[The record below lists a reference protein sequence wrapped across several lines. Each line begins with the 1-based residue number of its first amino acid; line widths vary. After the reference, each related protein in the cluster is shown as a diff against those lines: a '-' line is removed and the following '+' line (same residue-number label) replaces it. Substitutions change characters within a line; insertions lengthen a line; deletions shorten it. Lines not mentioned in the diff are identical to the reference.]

1 MKTSTFCVLAAIA
14 GLSPLLRADEP
25 AIIAKA
31 RAYLGSESALNA
43 VNSIHMT
50 GNISGA
56 LDASGT
62 SSQMTVDI
70 IVQKPWQE
78 SIKMLGKDRF
88 VQMSLDGYEAS
99 QQTQEGPSAMQTVID
114 PKKPWRLTILGP
126 EQVRALRVDI
136 SESLWFYRGVLRAG
150 GTIEDRGRA
159 TMDGIDT
166 EKVAFVYAP
175 NAIYIRYIDRSTG
188 RLVFTETESGTKIRE
203 SGEIMAGGI
212 RFPKQIAVTDIV
224 NGKDSTKTY
233 NFDKITLNE
242 SFPAGLFAVPDLPTP
257 ASFLAAPGQPP
268 VAH

>member
-25 AIIAKA
+25 AIVAKA

-43 VNSIHMT
+43 VNSVHMT

-62 SSQMTVDI
+62 SSQMAVDI

-78 SIKMLGKDRF
+78 SITMLGKDRF
-88 VQMSLDGYEAS
+88 VHMALDDFEAS
-99 QQTQEGPSAMQTVID
+99 QQTQESPSANQTVID

-126 EQVRALRVDI
+126 DQVRALRVDI
-136 SESLWFYRGVLRAG
+136 SESLWFYRGALRAG
-150 GTIEDRGRA
+150 GTVEDRGAA
-159 TMDGIDT
+159 TVDGIDT

-175 NAIYIRYIDRSTG
+175 NAVYIRYFERSTG

-212 RFPKQIAVTDIV
+212 RFPRQIAVTDTL
-224 NGKDSTKTY
+224 NGKESTKTY
-233 NFDKITLNE
+233 SFDKITLNE
-242 SFPAGLFAVPDLPTP
+242 SFPAALFSVPDLPTP
-257 ASFLAAPGQPP
+257 ASFLTAPGQPP
-268 VAH
+268 PAH